1 MTRPRTSLDPWA
13 RAWEQLSARLRGR
26 WLGWSLLGGVTVL
39 ALALNTWGLSEA
51 GYGNTYYAAAVR
63 SMTVSWKNFFFGA
76 FDPGGF
82 ITVDK
87 PPAFLWVGALS
98 ARLFGFSS
106 WSILLPSAFAGAAS
120 VALLWVIVRKWFGL
134 TAATIAA
141 LVLALSPISVAV
153 NRLNLPEPFM
163 VLLLVGAAGCVM
175 QSLQARR
182 WWLWTAAAGAL
193 VGVAFNTK
201 MGAAWIPGPA
211 FALAIVVGAP
221 AIARANIKQ
230 TAIRLVLLATVTLV
244 VSGSW
249 VAIVDAWPASDRPYV
264 GGSTDN
270 TELNL
275 VFGYN
280 GFGRV
285 DGDSQGGGG
294 GGGGTRFNRNNG
306 GGPAGG
312 ASLGAGGVIAGLPG
326 PFRMFDAANG
336 GQIGWLL
343 PFALGG
349 ALLAAWQ
356 WRSDPTKRAFAVLFG
371 GWVLLYGGMF
381 SYAEGIYHSYYTSA
395 MAPGVAALVGVGA
408 VAAGSLVRKDARWL
422 IAIGGLVAVTL
433 YAQLHIEA
441 RTPDFWGW
449 LRPLTVLAAIGGVV
463 LLAFLAQRKLSV
475 AAGLAM
481 MVGALLILP
490 GAWSISEAANAP
502 LNTTLPQAGPRAGT
516 SGQTFGSQAFDGS
529 TSSLAAWLKANNDPN
544 ATWQLVVSN
553 AMGASTLIGQDGI
566 SVLPLGG
573 FLGTDPTITV
583 SQFAGLV
590 AGGDV
595 RYVQVSGFGGRGTF
609 GGRPTIPNGNFPGG
623 RAFPGGGTF
632 VPNQP
637 PTGAPPQI
645 ATSDATKGATPVLTA
660 VQSTCTV
667 VTDPT
672 LPTAYE
678 GQIYDCSSHAEAL
691 RALG

>member
-1 MTRPRTSLDPWA
+1 MSENTAYPTTQPRPSTEPWA
-13 RAWEQLSARLRGR
+13 RAWESIFARLQGR
-26 WLGWSLLGGVTVL
+26 WLPYSLLAGVTVL

-98 ARLFGFSS
+98 ARVFGFSS

-134 TAATIAA
+134 TAATIAG

-163 VLLLVGAAGCVM
+163 ILLLVGAAGCVM
-175 QSLQARR
+175 QSLQAGR
-182 WWLWTAAAGAL
+182 WWAWTAAAGAL

-211 FALAIVVGAP
+211 FALAIVVGTP
-221 AIARANIKQ
+221 VLSRANIKQ
-230 TAIRLVLLATVTLV
+230 TAMRLALLALATLI

-249 VAIVDAWPASDRPYV
+249 VAIVDAWPATDRPYV

-275 VFGYN
+275 IFGYN

-294 GGGGTRFNRNNG
+294 GARTNQRFGPNNG
-306 GGPAGG
+306 GGPGG
-312 ASLGAGGVIAGLPG
+312 AASLGAGGVIAGLPG
-326 PFRMFDAANG
+326 VFRMFDAANG

-349 ALLAAWQ
+349 ALLALWY
-356 WRSDPTKRAFAVLFG
+356 WRDNPTKQAFAVIFG
-371 GWVLLYGGMF
+371 GSVLMYGGVF
-381 SYAEGIYHSYYTSA
+381 SFAEGIYHSYYTSA

-408 VAAGSLVRKDARWL
+408 VAAANLVRREPRWL
-422 IAIGGLVAVTL
+422 IAVGALVAVTV

-441 RTPDFWGW
+441 RTPEFWGW
-449 LRPLTVLAAIGGVV
+449 LRPLTVLGAIGGV
-463 LLAFLAQRKLSV
+463 
-475 AAGLAM
+475 
-481 MVGALLILP
+481 ALLVY
-490 GAWSISEAANAP
+490 
-502 LNTTLPQAGPRAGT
+502 
-516 SGQTFGSQAFDGS
+516 
-529 TSSLAAWLKANNDPN
+529 LARKQFPIFPAQWDPK
-544 ATWQLVVSN
+544 L
-553 AMGASTLIGQDGI
+553 GI
-566 SVLPLGG
+566 H
-573 FLGTDPTITV
+573 
-583 SQFAGLV
+583 
-590 AGGDV
+590 
-595 RYVQVSGFGGRGTF
+595 
-609 GGRPTIPNGNFPGG
+609 
-623 RAFPGGGTF
+623 
-632 VPNQP
+632 
-637 PTGAPPQI
+637 
-645 ATSDATKGATPVLTA
+645 
-660 VQSTCTV
+660 
-667 VTDPT
+667 VT
-672 LPTAYE
+672 
-678 GQIYDCSSHAEAL
+678 
-691 RALG
+691 